1 MTINAAFPRTSRS
14 AEDCEKRWYNVLA
27 TSLKEIAV
35 YKESMRAT
43 GTIDFNLTKLFLKY
57 EMIVYPCNP
66 LSEIAEMV
74 EEILG
79 MANPSICG
87 IANAPDPALLKLRK
101 LM

>member
-1 MTINAAFPRTSRS
+1 MYWQHLS
-14 AEDCEKRWYNVLA
+14 KRLQ
-27 TSLKEIAV
+27 
-35 YKESMRAT
+35 
-43 GTIDFNLTKLFLKY
+43 LTRKACVPQVQLILILLNSFFKY

>member
-1 MTINAAFPRTSRS
+1 
-14 AEDCEKRWYNVLA
+14 
-27 TSLKEIAV
+27 
-35 YKESMRAT
+35 
-43 GTIDFNLTKLFLKY
+43 
-57 EMIVYPCNP
+57 MIVYPCNP

-101 LM
+101 LMWINNLFIKLTLVTLIYGHWKKHQKNTTSGWINMFAL